1 MTSMKKSLDELLDEA
16 DITEKAAWA
25 RTPERIAATVQ
36 RTAPQFIGQDTK
48 SSAQF
53 ALKNSMNVG
62 GFAPAAKQV
71 MQHVTSPNTAKF
83 GLDAAVTSRGA
94 HQAGTVDNTP
104 GQGSFGG
111 AGPKPGKKS
120 LNALRTGQKGSGY
133 ADMTKDP
140 NTSEVEEGLEETQM
154 KINHEQVDLAM
165 AEIGSAV
172 LRLHRAGL
180 TETQARLVVKRL
192 TELDELPVSCDEKM
206 WNHGGPKGDDSA
218 EAAKRTEL
226 KGGAVKEGPDDAPDT
241 ERDNGEDAPE
251 TTRDPVQSEGWDR
264 FMDQILMSEGRKE
277 TKINAADSPGMLHA
291 KRYGE
296 KAHNRIV
303 WKR

>member
-1 MTSMKKSLDELLDEA
+1 
-16 DITEKAAWA
+16 
-25 RTPERIAATVQ
+25 
-36 RTAPQFIGQDTK
+36 
-48 SSAQF
+48 
-53 ALKNSMNVG
+53 
-62 GFAPAAKQV
+62 
-71 MQHVTSPNTAKF
+71 
-83 GLDAAVTSRGA
+83 
-94 HQAGTVDNTP
+94 
-104 GQGSFGG
+104 
-111 AGPKPGKKS
+111 
-120 LNALRTGQKGSGY
+120 
-133 ADMTKDP
+133 
-140 NTSEVEEGLEETQM
+140 M
-154 KINHEQVDLAM
+154 KINHEQVDLAV

-180 TETQARLVVKRL
+180 TETQARHVVKHL

-241 ERDNGEDAPE
+241 KRDDGEDAPD
-251 TTRDPVQSEGWDR
+251 TVKDPVQTEGWDR
-264 FMDQILMSEGRKE
+264 FMTGILISEGRKE
-277 TKINAADSPGMLHA
+277 SIAEQPDSPGMLHA